1 MRPKTGRWAAR
12 LERKSSRG
20 RGGAASSTRWGPQ
33 EAPPFKIWQP
43 PPWVLAVCSSNLWDF
58 APMFRQSLSWVI
70 SDRREQSGVW
80 AGMAPQL
87 VAAFLLALSPPKR
100 TLLEAPFS
108 RVLLYRGPWR
118 RRGRKATIRRMKAE
132 PCPNT
137 FPSVG
142 LIPALGRLRRGAGA
156 GSRAVGASLC
166 SSHPAALPRP
176 RIPGD
181 NPSSP
186 APSPAPSCQEEA
198 LEQSCSFLTSSP
210 CSQQRC
216 CLAQPSRSSPPGSGV
231 AQSLSQGPG
240 PRCPAVRHLPL
251 GLCSQPACTNQPASR
266 SSSGW

>member
-1 MRPKTGRWAAR
+1 MCFPHRPAPAASFPAENIASYRVRPKTGRWAAR

-58 APMFRQSLSWVI
+58 APMFCQSLSWVI

-87 VAAFLLALSPPKR
+87 VAVFLLALSPPKR

-108 RVLLYRGPWR
+108 HVLLYRGPWR

-142 LIPALGRLRRGAGA
+142 LSPALGQVPEPSAPRCAHRILQLCPGPASRGTTRPPRPHPRPHPARRKHWNNPAPFSPHLPAASSAAAWLSPLAAARRGAA
-156 GSRAVGASLC
+156 LLRA
-166 SSHPAALPRP
+166 
-176 RIPGD
+176 
-181 NPSSP
+181 
-186 APSPAPSCQEEA
+186 
-198 LEQSCSFLTSSP
+198 
-210 CSQQRC
+210 
-216 CLAQPSRSSPPGSGV
+216 
-231 AQSLSQGPG
+231 
-240 PRCPAVRHLPL
+240 
-251 GLCSQPACTNQPASR
+251 
-266 SSSGW
+266 